1 MKTSAEHKIERWLLD
16 NFSLDDYDFIADEND
31 DLKRIVSDGSLEAVI
46 LLSVSD
52 SLFEK

>member
-1 MKTSAEHKIERWLLD
+1 MKTSAEAKIERMLLD
-16 NFSLDDYDFIADEND
+16 NYSLDECVFIVNEKD

-52 SLFEK
+52 SLFDK